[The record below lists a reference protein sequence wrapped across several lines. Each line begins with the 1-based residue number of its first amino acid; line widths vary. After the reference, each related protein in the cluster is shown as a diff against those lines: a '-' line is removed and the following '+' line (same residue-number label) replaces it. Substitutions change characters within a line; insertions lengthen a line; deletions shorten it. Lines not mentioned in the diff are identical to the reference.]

1 MQHEIKPGSA
11 TQSSSPKVTEG
22 ILVTG
27 GTGFL
32 GSYIIKALVEKGYP
46 VRAIRRGNKLPGW
59 ISKEILD
66 KVEWVE
72 GDILDVVS
80 LEEAMEGVDTIIHS
94 ATIVSFAKKD
104 RKHMYQVNVEGT
116 ANVVNMALEQQVK
129 RLVHISS
136 VAALGRTAGG
146 GQVNEEKKWEESK
159 VNTHYAKSKYKGELE
174 VWRGMAEGLD
184 AVILNPSTILGY
196 GDWHSSSCAIFK
208 NVYEEFKWYS
218 PGINGFVDVE
228 DVARAAVL
236 LMESNITEQR
246 YIVNGDTWPFQQLMN
261 TMADHFG
268 KKRPSRATTPFLI
281 AIAWRLEK
289 IKSFFTGKKPLLT
302 KESARVAQS
311 KTYFANDKILKAL
324 PGFSFTPLEESI
336 KKACKKYLGTVNAMQ
351 R

>member
-94 ATIVSFAKKD
+94 
-104 RKHMYQVNVEGT
+104 R
-116 ANVVNMALEQQVK
+116 
-129 RLVHISS
+129 
-136 VAALGRTAGG
+136 
-146 GQVNEEKKWEESK
+146 
-159 VNTHYAKSKYKGELE
+159 
-174 VWRGMAEGLD
+174 
-184 AVILNPSTILGY
+184 
-196 GDWHSSSCAIFK
+196 
-208 NVYEEFKWYS
+208 
-218 PGINGFVDVE
+218 
-228 DVARAAVL
+228 
-236 LMESNITEQR
+236 SNCI
-246 YIVNGDTWPFQQLMN
+246 I
-261 TMADHFG
+261 
-268 KKRPSRATTPFLI
+268 
-281 AIAWRLEK
+281 
-289 IKSFFTGKKPLLT
+289 
-302 KESARVAQS
+302 
-311 KTYFANDKILKAL
+311 
-324 PGFSFTPLEESI
+324 
-336 KKACKKYLGTVNAMQ
+336 CKKTASICT